1 MKKVFVLFIIALLFV
16 FSSCA
21 SSESK
26 TSNFEHTCTIEIRC
40 DEALASSLLSAEK
53 RELLPENGM
62 IISKCEVGFS
72 DGEYA
77 FDVFLREIKSRK
89 IHIDFTEN
97 PAYNSKYIRAVA
109 NLYEFDCG
117 ENSGWLYYVNGKS
130 PDVGYNQYILNPGDA
145 IALSYTEDWSKIY
158 NS

>member
-1 MKKVFVLFIIALLFV
+1 MKKFFVLLIAALLFV
-16 FSSCA
+16 FSSCN

-26 TSNFEHTCTIEIRC
+26 ASNYEHTCTIEIRC
-40 DEALASSLLSAEK
+40 DEALTASALSSEK

-72 DGEYA
+72 DGESA
-77 FDVFLREIKSRK
+77 FDVLLREIKSRK
-89 IHIDFTEN
+89 IHVDFVAN

-130 PDVGYNQYILNPGDA
+130 PDVSYNQYILNPGDN
-145 IALSYTEDWSKIY
+145 ITLSYTEDWSKIY